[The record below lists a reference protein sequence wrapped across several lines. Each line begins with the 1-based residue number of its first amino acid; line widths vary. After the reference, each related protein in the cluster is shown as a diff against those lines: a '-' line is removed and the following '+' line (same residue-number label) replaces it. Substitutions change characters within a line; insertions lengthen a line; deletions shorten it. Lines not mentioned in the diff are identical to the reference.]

1 MGALQ
6 STEKK
11 SPSKTVKEETK
22 PSKPVGKEEKTP
34 EKSGAGI
41 PVVSVSPPK
50 TSSIANNDPV
60 DLTVSEEE
68 MASVEAATT
77 KIRDSVGGT
86 SLEIVLSP
94 AIKKVKLNFSNHF
107 LSGFLLSQLNLPF

>member
-11 SPSKTVKEETK
+11 SPSKTVKDETK
-22 PSKPVGKEEKTP
+22 PVVKEEKTP
-34 EKSGAGI
+34 EKKGDS
-41 PVVSVSPPK
+41 SPPK
-50 TSSIANNDPV
+50 TPV
-60 DLTVSEEE
+60 DLTVTEEE
-68 MASVEAATT
+68 MATVEAATT

-94 AIKKVKLNFSNHF
+94 AIKKVNIIYF
-107 LSGFLLSQLNLPF
+107 LVSS